1 MPRSTRTRG
10 VLFLFASIATSLS
23 PPTGRQEASLHHGYT
38 GSVTSRD
45 LTVLK
50 RSSGGLEPSTP
61 SLPSSDEVGSEGKTG
76 KPRARKPRKKSE
88 SLEDE

>member
-1 MPRSTRTRG
+1 VTG
-10 VLFLFASIATSLS
+10 VYELDKLTARFAGISAKPS
-23 PPTGRQEASLHHGYT
+23 
-38 GSVTSRD
+38 D
-45 LTVLK
+45 
-50 RSSGGLEPSTP
+50 GLEPSTP